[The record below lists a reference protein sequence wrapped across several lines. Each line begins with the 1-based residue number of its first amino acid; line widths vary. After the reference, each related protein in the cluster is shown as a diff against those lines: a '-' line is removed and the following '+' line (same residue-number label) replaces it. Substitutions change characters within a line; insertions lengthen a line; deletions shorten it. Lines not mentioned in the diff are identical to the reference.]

1 MSHPAQYFI
10 RYLMVAAEDI
20 SEAAINGTLRLYGL
34 APVEKEE
41 YALLRAELES
51 DQPEDLQ
58 LWNRAHVPTRTWLR
72 KHKIHSLV
80 FPDADVTE
88 MNENI
93 LKDARL
99 RQQIEV
105 LLLGNVSH
113 REISYR
119 LQKKGFVVG
128 EIAVAEFRHYF
139 WNTGEMGLSDWVKY
153 FEADGGKTGS
163 GRTAATKTTLRA
175 ALDCGPEIARYFVG
189 IEQNID
195 GKKVLLE
202 LQAENYYVFQQLRAM
217 PLSAAKVEGL
227 AIITRNLLR
236 IDERISAG
244 DMALQDTL
252 RRFEQFKVRSDG
264 TKVPS
269 LADLAPTGSIS
280 QKSRGEILATREK

>member
-1 MSHPAQYFI
+1 M
-10 RYLMVAAEDI
+10 
-20 SEAAINGTLRLYGL
+20 
-34 APVEKEE
+34 
-41 YALLRAELES
+41 
-51 DQPEDLQ
+51 
-58 LWNRAHVPTRTWLR
+58 
-72 KHKIHSLV
+72 
-80 FPDADVTE
+80 
-88 MNENI
+88 
-93 LKDARL
+93 
-99 RQQIEV
+99 
-105 LLLGNVSH
+105 
-113 REISYR
+113 
-119 LQKKGFVVG
+119 G

-252 RRFEQFKVRSDG
+252 RRFEQFKVRSDS

>member
-1 MSHPAQYFI
+1 
-10 RYLMVAAEDI
+10 MVAAEDI
-20 SEAAINGTLRLYGL
+20 SEGTINSTLRLYGL
-34 APVEKEE
+34 APIEKEE
-41 YALLRAELES
+41 YALLRAELDA

-58 LWNRAHVPTRTWLR
+58 LWNRAHVPTRNWLR
-72 KHKIHSLV
+72 KHKIHSLI
-80 FPDADVTE
+80 FPDESAKE
-88 MNENI
+88 MSDQI
-93 LKDARL
+93 LKDPRL

-128 EIAVAEFRHYF
+128 EIAIAEFRHYF
-139 WNTGEMGLSDWVKY
+139 WNTKEMGVADWARY
-153 FEADGGKTGS
+153 FEADSSKTGS
-163 GRTAATKTTLRA
+163 GRTAATKTALRA
-175 ALDCGPEIARYFVG
+175 ALDCGPDLARYFVG
-189 IEQNID
+189 IEQAID

-217 PLSAAKVEGL
+217 PMSALKIDGLS
-227 AIITRNLLR
+227 IITRNLLR

-264 TKVPS
+264 SKVPS
-269 LADLAPTGSIS
+269 LVDLAPTGSVS
-280 QKSRGEILATREK
+280 QKSRGEILSSRKE